1 MNEAKKNRSIGHWI
15 MVVIGIILCI
25 VLTPILIINVTLIVK
40 GIVDEDHVPDFAGYS
55 PLIVLSDSMVPT
67 IYSGDL
73 IIVKTID
80 PPEVEVGDVISFKE
94 DEAVITHRIV
104 AIETTP
110 SGQLQF
116 TTKGDVNS
124 TEDIKKVSQEDL
136 VGEYIVRIPGVGT
149 VAMFLQTPT
158 GLIIFVA
165 VPLALFIIYDILS
178 RRNRSKK
185 EKQLTDELMQE
196 IERLKSDKES

>member
-1 MNEAKKNRSIGHWI
+1 MNEAKEKRSIGHSI
-15 MVVIGIILCI
+15 MVVVGIVLCVI
-25 VLTPILIINVTLIVK
+25 LTPILIINVTLIVK
-40 GIVDEDHVPDFAGYS
+40 GIIDEERVPSFAGYS
-55 PLIVLSDSMVPT
+55 PLIVLSDSMEPT
-67 IYSGDL
+67 ICSGDL
-73 IIVKTID
+73 IIIKAID
-80 PPEVEVGDVISFKE
+80 PQDAQVGDVISFKE

-104 AIETTP
+104 AIETTS
-110 SGQLQF
+110 SGELQF
-116 TTKGDVNS
+116 TTKGDINN

>member
-1 MNEAKKNRSIGHWI
+1 MNEAKEKRSIGHSI
-15 MVVIGIILCI
+15 MVVVGIVLCVI
-25 VLTPILIINVTLIVK
+25 LTPILIINVTLIVK
-40 GIVDEDHVPDFAGYS
+40 GIINEERVPSFAGYS
-55 PLIVLSDSMVPT
+55 PLIVLSDSMEPT

-80 PPEVEVGDVISFKE
+80 PREVEVGDVISFKE

-136 VGEYIVRIPGVGT
+136 VGEYIARIPGVGT